1 MRYITDA
8 KEAKQIDNISIN
20 EIGIPSLVLME
31 RAALS
36 IVEETEKI
44 YQEISTNACV
54 KEKAGELSANAYAK
68 KKTGD
73 SILKSENCVEGSI
86 IKNTHSGILVVAG
99 MGNNGADG
107 VAAARMFAHDGIKT
121 AVKLVGNIEHASEEM
136 KKQLEIAKNLGIS
149 FVTDMEKNEYDI
161 IVDAIFGIGLSR
173 EITGEYREIIEKIN
187 ESSSYI
193 VSVDISSGVNA
204 TDGKILG
211 TAVKADMTVT
221 FGNLKRGML
230 LFPGAA
236 YSGEIKVKD
245 IGFPDKAAESVSPK
259 AYTFEKKDLYSMLP
273 QRKMRTNKGSYGKVL
288 VIAGCETMCG
298 ACYFSAAAAY
308 RAGCGLVRVLTAK
321 ENMQIL
327 KTKLPEAIV
336 GSYDEEFEDGI
347 DFTPKKEV
355 EEAIG
360 WADVIVIGPGLGK
373 SMKAKSLVKRIL
385 KVVDK
390 TVIIDADG
398 LNILAEFI
406 ENKEQSIDNLGTNFI
421 LTPHLKEM
429 SRLAGETTD
438 EIKNDMPYYAT
449 AQAECNIVL
458 KDARTIVGEGKNIF
472 DGKIYINT
480 SGNNALATGGSGD
493 VLSGIIAGIAAQ
505 DRGMKPAFAAA
516 LGVYVHGL
524 TAEKYNETK
533 SRYSMTASDI
543 IDVLQE
549 VMPE

>member
-31 RAALS
+31 RAALGV
-36 IVEETEKI
+36 VEEIEKV
-44 YQEISTNACV
+44 Y
-54 KEKAGELSANAYAK
+54 GELSANACVKRKTEDNFLNSQRCK
-68 KKTGD
+68 K
-73 SILKSENCVEGSI
+73 SAELKNVNS
-86 IKNTHSGILVVAG
+86 KILVVAG

-107 VAAARMFAHDGIKT
+107 VAAARMLEHDGIKT
-121 AVKLVGNIEHASEEM
+121 AIKLVGNIEHASEEM

-149 FVTDMEKNEYDI
+149 FVTDMKKNEYDI

-187 ESSSYI
+187 GSNSYI
-193 VSVDISSGVNA
+193 VSVDISSGVDA
-204 TDGKILG
+204 TGGKILG

-230 LFPGAA
+230 LFPGAV

-245 IGFPDKAAESVSPK
+245 IGFPDKAVESVSPK
-259 AYTFEKKDLYSMLP
+259 AYTFEKNDLYCMLP

-288 VIAGCETMCG
+288 VIAGCEAMCG

-373 SMKAKSLVKRIL
+373 SIKAKLLVKRIL
-385 KVVDK
+385 KVKDK
-390 TVIIDADG
+390 TVVIDADG
-398 LNILAEFI
+398 LNILAKFI
-406 ENKEQSIDNLGTNFI
+406 ENKTDFRSFFISMISPTSFAISLPLLIAIPISAAFRGGASFIPSPMKMTFEPSFFKEFIISNLPSGKTPAITLSISSSFATTSAVFSLSPVSITGIIPRSFISFI
-421 LTPHLKEM
+421 L
-429 SRLAGETTD
+429 
-438 EIKNDMPYYAT
+438 
-449 AQAECNIVL
+449 C
-458 KDARTIVGEGKNIF
+458 
-472 DGKIYINT
+472 
-480 SGNNALATGGSGD
+480 
-493 VLSGIIAGIAAQ
+493 
-505 DRGMKPAFAAA
+505 FASSFMVS
-516 LGVYVHGL
+516 LRV
-524 TAEKYNETK
+524 
-533 SRYSMTASDI
+533 I
-543 IDVLQE
+543 
-549 VMPE
+549 

>member
-31 RAALS
+31 RAALGV
-36 IVEETEKI
+36 VEEIEKV
-44 YQEISTNACV
+44 YGKLSANACV
-54 KEKAGELSANAYAK
+54 KRKTEDNFLNSQRCKKSAEL
-68 KKTGD
+68 
-73 SILKSENCVEGSI
+73 
-86 IKNTHSGILVVAG
+86 KNVNSKILVVAG

-107 VAAARMFAHDGIKT
+107 VAAARMLEHDGIKT
-121 AVKLVGNIEHASEEM
+121 AIKLVGNIEHASEEM

-149 FVTDMEKNEYDI
+149 FVTDMKKNEYDI

-187 ESSSYI
+187 GSNSYI
-193 VSVDISSGVNA
+193 VSVDISSGVDA

-230 LFPGAA
+230 LFPGAV

-245 IGFPDKAAESVSPK
+245 IGFPDKAVESVSPK
-259 AYTFEKKDLYSMLP
+259 AYTFEKNDLYCMLP

-288 VIAGCETMCG
+288 VIAGCEAMCG

-373 SMKAKSLVKRIL
+373 SIKAKSLVKRIL
-385 KVVDK
+385 KVKDK
-390 TVIIDADG
+390 TVVIDADG

-406 ENKEQSIDNLGTNFI
+406 ENKEQGLDNLGTNFI

-429 SRLAGETTD
+429 SRLAGKTTD

-458 KDARTIVGEGKNIF
+458 KDARTVVGEGRNIP

-505 DRGMKPAFAAA
+505 DIKMKPALAAA
-516 LGVYVHGL
+516 FGVYVHGL
-524 TAEKYNETK
+524 TAEKYTETK

-543 IDVLQE
+543 IDMLQD
-549 VMPE
+549 VMPR